1 MYNLQYANPDAT
13 EEDVYE
19 ACRAAAIHDRIMGF
33 PDKYNTKVGERGLRL
48 SGGEKQRVA
57 IARTI
62 LKKPKIIM
70 LDEATS
76 ALDGETEQKIQ
87 SKLISGNLGQDRTL
101 LIIA

>member
-1 MYNLQYANPDAT
+1 MPGPLAGGSL
-13 EEDVYE
+13 
-19 ACRAAAIHDRIMGF
+19 RITPSDPGI
-33 PDKYNTKVGERGLRL
+33 TAGCLTTTL
-48 SGGEKQRVA
+48 CA
-57 IARTI
+57 I

-87 SKLISGNLGQDRTL
+87 SKVISGKFGQDRTL